1 MHLMNDS
8 WIGPIGTL
16 LLIGCCML
24 LETGLVGGRLA
35 AMVAASGSKMFAP
48 VAGGVLALTGIGR

>member
-1 MHLMNDS
+1 MNDS

-35 AMVAASGSKMFAP
+35 AMVAASGSKTFAP